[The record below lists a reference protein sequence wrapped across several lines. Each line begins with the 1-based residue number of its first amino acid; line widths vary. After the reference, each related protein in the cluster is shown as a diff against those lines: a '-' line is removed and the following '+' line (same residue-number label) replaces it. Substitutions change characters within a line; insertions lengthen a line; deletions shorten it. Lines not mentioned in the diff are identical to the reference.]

1 MIPPNPGKNWDLSA
15 ALSDFEQLRQVHAGN
30 LPPSFNEGR
39 SYKPPEKEAARAGR
53 PPLQRQDDIVQGKRL
68 SLPRSP
74 VPKLLG
80 SGLVFSWWLKYLS
93 EQFSFWRPKNAS

>member
-1 MIPPNPGKNWDLSA
+1 MPPNPGKNWDLSA

-53 PPLQRQDDIVQGKRL
+53 PPLQRQDDIVQGKRV
-68 SLPRSP
+68 SLPRSR
-74 VPKLLG
+74 VPKLVG
-80 SGLVFSWWLKYLS
+80 SGFDLLLVAEIFVRAVQLL
-93 EQFSFWRPKNAS
+93 EAEN